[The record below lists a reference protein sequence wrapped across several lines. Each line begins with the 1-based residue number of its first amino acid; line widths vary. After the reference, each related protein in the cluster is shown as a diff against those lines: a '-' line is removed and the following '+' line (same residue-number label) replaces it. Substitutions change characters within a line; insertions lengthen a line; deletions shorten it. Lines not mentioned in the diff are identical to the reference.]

1 LLNRL
6 WRKRK
11 IQIAKNKT
19 KATLIAVF
27 LMLTLTV
34 TSIFVA
40 LPIVNAHTPAWAIP
54 TWCYADVTNPII
66 GVGQQVNI
74 IFWSSSIP
82 PTAQDAY
89 GDRWTFTVEVTQP
102 DGTKEARSE

>member
-1 LLNRL
+1 M
-6 WRKRK
+6 
-11 IQIAKNKT
+11 QIAKNKT

-40 LPIVNAHTPAWAIP
+40 LPSVNAHTPAWAIP
-54 TWCYADVTNPII
+54 TWCYAAVTNLII

-82 PTAQDAY
+82 PTAQGAY
-89 GDRWTFTVEVTQP
+89 GDRWIFTVEVTKP
-102 DGTKEARSE
+102 DGTKETLGPVNSSPSNMR